1 MSFLLSKVLW
11 ELVRPSTLLLLTA
24 LCGALLLWSRLYKT
38 GRALLV
44 GSLLLL
50 LLPALLPL
58 AALLERPLE
67 NHFPQPALP
76 PRVDGIVILGGAEN
90 PATSAARQQAVLNG
104 AGERWL
110 KGLELA
116 QRYPEAKLVF
126 SGGSSALAGGG
137 LTSATVAER
146 LFNDFGVDPARTVL
160 ESRSRNTYENARY
173 TAQQLRPRAGETWV
187 LITSAMHLPRAVGL
201 YRKAGWQ
208 VIPYPV
214 DYRSSG
220 RARLDPSLRFA
231 EEMENFDAAVR
242 EWLGLVAYRLMGRT
256 NALFPEV
263 RPAETR

>member
-11 ELVRPSTLLLLTA
+11 ELVRPSTFLLLTA
-24 LCGALLLWSRLYKT
+24 LGGALLLWSRFYRT
-38 GRALLV
+38 GRALLA

-67 NHFPQPALP
+67 NHFPQPTLP

-116 QRYPEAKLVF
+116 QRYPEARLVF
-126 SGGSSALAGGG
+126 SGGSSALSGEG

-146 LFNDFGVDPARTVL
+146 IFDDFGLDPARTVL
-160 ESRSRNTYENARY
+160 ESRSRNTHENARY
-173 TAQQLRPRAGETWV
+173 TAQQLRPRTGERWV
-187 LITSAMHLPRAVGL
+187 LISSAMHLPRAVGL

-231 EEMENFDAAVR
+231 EELEDFDAAVR

-256 NALFPEV
+256 DNLFPEV
-263 RPAETR
+263 RP